1 MLPSQ
6 SQSATSETSAAEKAA
21 TATGDLLSSYKL
33 GASAFDEFL
42 GDDGKPRAHYAG
54 LLAALQELGPAE
66 IKRRQETCQRLVHEQ
81 GITYN
86 VYGDPRG
93 MERPWQLDP
102 IPFIIAPDEWRG
114 LEGGLI
120 QRASL
125 LNKILADCYGAQDLI
140 RSRWLSPAMVFGQP
154 DFLRPC
160 HGIRPPQ
167 GTFLHFYSADLSRSQ
182 DGRWWVVSDRTQIP
196 TGAGY
201 ALANRLVT
209 SRILPEPFRDNH
221 VHRLAGFFRSVR
233 NTLAQLAPRPAAQ
246 ARVVMLTPGPHN
258 ETYFEQ
264 AYIARYLGYMLVEG
278 QDLTVRDNRVFLKT
292 LSGLEPVDVI
302 LRRVDDDFCDPL
314 ELRNDSMLGV
324 PGLVEAL
331 RAGNVVVANAL
342 GCGLLQSPAFMSF
355 LPGLCKHLL
364 GEKLKLP
371 SVATWWCGQDS
382 ARKYVLEHLDDLV
395 LKPAFRTH
403 FSAPDPE
410 KPLSAEERKALRRH
424 IEFDPDLFVAQ
435 ERVEHSTAPSWNGSR
450 LVAQPVSLRVY
461 LVASGDGYHVMPGG
475 LARISPENGSRSLSM
490 QSGGSSKDTWIGS
503 ETPVE
508 EVTLL
513 HSTGE
518 NIELRRTGNNLPS
531 RLADFFFWLGRYS
544 ERADSTARLLR
555 TALLRFNPERAGSST
570 QLLAPLLKTLEVQGQ
585 LPGISDK
592 PDLRQNAEAFEAELL
607 AAIFDSSRPGSLR
620 STVDNLH
627 RLAVQVRDRTSN
639 DMWRVISQINE
650 RLGGRDASS
659 PGFHP
664 APTEQQNETPRYE
677 LPIPPAE
684 DLTPPRRVMLVGDA
698 VGVLNQTLI
707 GIAAFHG
714 LARENMTRAQ
724 AWRFLDM
731 GVRIERAI
739 YLCTLLDA
747 KLHSPEADNAS
758 VLETIL
764 EVDDSSITYRSRYSL
779 LPHIAAVYDLVLLD
793 DKNPRSV
800 LFQLNQ
806 LLKHVERLPHER
818 ENAGVGSA
826 QTILQECI
834 ARLNLADARELAGL
848 KADWH
853 MSKISEAIQLTLREL
868 PKFSDAI
875 AAGCFAHSAISRTG
889 REIAP

>member
-1 MLPSQ
+1 MLQSQ
-6 SQSATSETSAAEKAA
+6 SQSATGEPSAAEKAA
-21 TATGDLLSSYKL
+21 ATDDLLAGYKQS
-33 GASAFDEFL
+33 ASVFDEFL
-42 GDDGKPRAHYAG
+42 GDDGKPRAHYTG
-54 LLAALQELGPAE
+54 LFSALKGLGPAE
-66 IKRRQETCQRLVHEQ
+66 LKRRQETCQRLVHEQ

-102 IPFIIAPDEWRG
+102 IPFVIAPDEWRS
-114 LEGGLI
+114 LEEGLI
-120 QRASL
+120 QRATL
-125 LNKILADCYGAQDLI
+125 LNKILADCYGAQELI

-167 GTFLHFYSADLSRSQ
+167 GTFLHFYSADLARSK

-233 NTLAQLAPRPAAQ
+233 NTLAQLAPRPANE

-382 ARKYVLEHLDDLV
+382 ARKYVLEHLDKLV

-403 FSAPDPE
+403 FRAPDPE
-410 KPLSAEERKALRRH
+410 KPLSAKEREALQRH

-435 ERVEHSTAPSWNGSR
+435 ERVELSTAPSWNGSG
-450 LVAQPVSLRVY
+450 LVAQPVSFRVY
-461 LVASGDGYHVMPGG
+461 LVASRDGYHVMPGG
-475 LARISPENGSRSLSM
+475 LTRVAPSSGGRLLAM
-490 QSGGSSKDTWIGS
+490 QLGGSSKDTWIGS

-508 EVTLL
+508 DVSLL
-513 HSTGE
+513 YLKGE

-544 ERADSTARLLR
+544 ERADATARLLR

-585 LPGISDK
+585 LPGISEK
-592 PDLRQNAEAFEAELL
+592 SDLRQNAEAFEAELL
-607 AAIFDSSRPGSLR
+607 AAVFDPSRPGSLR

-639 DMWRVISQINE
+639 DMWRVISQLNE
-650 RLGGRDASS
+650 QLSGRDASS
-659 PGFHP
+659 PLRSNDQRDAASRDAGVRTSGDE
-664 APTEQQNETPRYE
+664 AS
-677 LPIPPAE
+677 
-684 DLTPPRRVMLVGDA
+684 PPRRVMLVGDA
-698 VGVLNQTLI
+698 VSVLNQTLL

-806 LLKHVERLPHER
+806 LLKHVERLPHDR
-818 ENAGVGSA
+818 DNDGVGSGRA
-826 QTILQECI
+826 ILRECI
-834 ARLNLADARELAGL
+834 SRLNLSDARELAGL
-848 KADWH
+848 KAAWH
-853 MSKISEAIQLTLREL
+853 ASKISETIRFILLEL

-875 AAGCFAHSAISRTG
+875 AAGCFAHSSISRTG
-889 REIAP
+889 RENAP